1 MVHSCLHS
9 FPCCREKILG
19 QKQLKG
25 GFILAHSPRVQR
37 VMMGSQGETAGHV
50 CPQAGSRE
58 SCMHSADLLLLSI
71 HIHSSIPPSQYP
83 SSIPASHHLTT
94 QHHPTTS
101 ASQHHPSIPP
111 FQHIPVSQH
120 HPSIPPSQH
129 HPSFIPAS
137 QQRKG
142 DTGLPPQFTQSR

>member
-1 MVHSCLHS
+1 MLGIAPGSSARAVATFNHRTISPAPGFIYLFIFGYDVLVFLLC
-9 FPCCREKILG
+9 FCAEIFG

-71 HIHSSIPPSQYP
+71 HIHSSIPPSQHP
-83 SSIPASHHLTT
+83 SSIPASHHLST
-94 QHHPTTS
+94 QHHST
-101 ASQHHPSIPP
+101 
-111 FQHIPVSQH
+111 
-120 HPSIPPSQH
+120 
-129 HPSFIPAS
+129 IPAS
-137 QQRKG
+137 
-142 DTGLPPQFTQSR
+142 S

>member
-1 MVHSCLHS
+1 MYVLVPFSHWAKAL
-9 FPCCREKILG
+9 R

-83 SSIPASHHLTT
+83 SSIPASHHLST
-94 QHHPTTS
+94 QHHSTTPAS
-101 ASQHHPSIPP
+101 QYPSIIAPSQHHPSIPP

-129 HPSFIPAS
+129 LFLCLLFY
-137 QQRKG
+137 G
-142 DTGLPPQFTQSR
+142 Y